1 MGLLQS
7 IVDLFDR
14 SLSLP
19 VNLQSDSGDSLDT
32 NEIGRKGESLACL
45 FLRRQGKKILYRN
58 FDPPYGGEVD
68 IVYRD
73 GDTLVFG
80 EVKTRTSEDFGRP
93 LDAVDK
99 DKEERVA
106 KGGLAWMRMLDAPVS
121 SFRFDVIEVVLIQ
134 GELPAIN
141 LIEEAFHLPDG
152 YLPPQ

>member
-1 MGLLQS
+1 M
-7 IVDLFDR
+7 
-14 SLSLP
+14 
-19 VNLQSDSGDSLDT
+19 NLQSDSGDSLDT